1 MKKFALFLLLLI
13 ASLSGFL
20 LATIIFNAYFS
31 PTTSQGNQH
40 MSWMEDMWNGM
51 GRMMGWL
58 TSPTQYNVP
67 SYLWIIPV
75 LSIVFIII
83 AILGLAYSV
92 AFSEIKAVKT
102 SSEVKTDNMPNQKMP
117 EIDADAS
124 PQINAPAKIAES
136 PTQKMP
142 ENSYDVIIKT
152 LKPDECLVLEV
163 LRKHDGKY
171 LQKWIRK
178 ETGLTRLKTHR
189 IIARLAERGIVT
201 VKAHGNTNEVELSS
215 WINLDNEISLP
226 I

>member
-1 MKKFALFLLLLI
+1 
-13 ASLSGFL
+13 
-20 LATIIFNAYFS
+20 
-31 PTTSQGNQH
+31 
-40 MSWMEDMWNGM
+40 MWNGM
-51 GRMMGWL
+51 GRVMGWL

-75 LSIVFIII
+75 LSIAFIII

-92 AFSEIKAVKT
+92 AFPEIKAVKT
-102 SSEVKTDNMPNQKMP
+102 SSEVNTANMPNQKMP

-142 ENSYDVIIKT
+142 ENSYDVVIKT
-152 LKPDECLVLEV
+152 LKPNERLVLEV

-189 IIARLAERGIVT
+189 IIARLADRGIVT
-201 VKAHGNTNEVELSS
+201 VKTHGNTNEVELSS
-215 WINLDNEISLP
+215 WINLDNEISLH
-226 I
+226 